1 MINLNLLK
9 RFPAP
14 APLCSL
20 IAAAVLYVLLCSF
33 SIKKVEAVLERA
45 YDAEDS
51 ERYEEAIAI
60 YEQALTMVP
69 EDSITWISDIN
80 SSLLFCHLRLGQIQK
95 GLTCGEVSLRL
106 DEQMGDKERIA
117 SSLSN
122 LASLMMTANRLKLAE
137 SYLQRSIA
145 LERERKAD
153 DKLAIRLGMLA
164 EVYTKMK
171 CPEKAL
177 PLAKEALD
185 LDLRGGREA
194 KAAIRMSQYG
204 NALVG
209 TKHSAEAIPYL
220 LRALNLHRKH
230 NNRTSEAITL
240 ATLGMAERDTHHPAL
255 SENYLKQCIEVS
267 EQVGVVQPLMTAHM
281 ELSQMLDAKGDP
293 RAYGHLLKYNE
304 LKDSLASVQ
313 VQQQISDLEVKYE
326 TKEKEQELRHKE
338 VLIQRQRALYI
349 TLAVLLV
356 IVIGIVIVVILML
369 RLKNQNMA
377 LKDRLMQIVSHDL
390 KNPAIAHQR
399 ALHVLAR
406 SVGVLS
412 TEDLQAMTQSMAED
426 ADAHVNLVYSLLDWA
441 GLQTGRL
448 RYTPV
453 TLTLIAVC
461 DEVMAQHRAQ
471 AAVKNVAVTL
481 AVDDTDHSITA
492 DRQMVEAMV
501 RNLLSNAIKFSP
513 PGGEVKVGIA
523 GTAVTIENHFP
534 LPETDAEGN
543 STFTTVSTQKEAG
556 TGLGLNLVR
565 QLAAINSAKFAI
577 ATEEDG
583 NTVAK
588 LTF

>member
-1 MINLNLLK
+1 MLRVL
-9 RFPAP
+9 
-14 APLCSL
+14 SL
-20 IAAAVLYVLLCSF
+20 FIACLIFCSF
-33 SIKKVEAVLERA
+33 SVDKVEAVLERA
-45 YDAEDS
+45 YAAEDGQ
-51 ERYEEAIAI
+51 RYEEAIKV
-60 YEQALTMVP
+60 YEQALAMLP
-69 EDSITWISDIN
+69 DDSITWISDIN
-80 SSLLFCHLRLGQIQK
+80 SSLLFCHLRLGQIQQ
-95 GLTCGEVSLRL
+95 GLTCGEISLRL

-122 LASLMMTANRLKLAE
+122 LASLMMTSGRLELAE
-137 SYLQRSIA
+137 SYLLRSVA

-171 CPEKAL
+171 RPEKAL

-185 LDLRGGREA
+185 IDQRGGRED

-204 NALVG
+204 NALV
-209 TKHSAEAIPYL
+209 TLRRSQEALPYL
-220 LRALNLHRKH
+220 QKALALHRKYE
-230 NNRTSEAITL
+230 NFSSEAITL
-240 ATLGMAERDTHHPAL
+240 ATLGMAENDLHHPA
-255 SENYLKQCIEVS
+255 EAEAYLLQCIEVS
-267 EQVGVVQPLMTAHM
+267 QRVGIVQPLMTAHM
-281 ELSQMLDAKGDP
+281 ELSRLFDAKGDP
-293 RAYGHLLKYNE
+293 RAYAHLLKYNE

-338 VLIQRQRALYI
+338 VLIQRQRMVYIALAI
-349 TLAVLLV
+349 VLVLVLALV
-356 IVIGIVIVVILML
+356 VFLMLTL

-399 ALHVLAR
+399 ALHVLSR

-412 TEDLQAMTQSMAED
+412 TDEVRTMTQSMAED

-453 TLTLIAVC
+453 ALSLVSVC
-461 DEVMAQHRAQ
+461 EEVIAQHRAQ
-471 AAVKNVAVTL
+471 ASIKGVKISFSADE
-481 AVDDTDHSITA
+481 ADHTATA

-501 RNLLSNAIKFSP
+501 RNLLSNAIKFSSA
-513 PGGEVKVGIA
+513 GAEVRVSVE
-523 GTAVTIENHFP
+523 GTSITVDDDGVELGTE
-534 LPETDAEGN
+534 
-543 STFTTVSTQKEAG
+543 STEKG
-556 TGLGLNLVR
+556 TGLGLKLVR
-565 QLAAINSAKFAI
+565 QLAETNKAVFAI
-577 ATEEDG
+577 TTKESSGTRAT
-583 NTVAK
+583 